1 MADNESLHGDRVAA
15 GTFSHLLFVDD
26 DVLGLHKDTSFPYT
40 SHNPPKILCFSD
52 YGNKCDLGKFSETPK
67 SPQKSGLACSESSSQ
82 SSINTTKTPLSEV
95 NKKRN
100 GSENLESMQSF
111 IAWLGAPAGN
121 QKNCKKTKSEK
132 SMVTRHGKVKRE
144 KLGERITA
152 LQQLV
157 SPYGK
162 TDTASVLHEAM
173 GYIRF
178 LQEQVQ
184 VLCFPYLQRLPS
196 LQLQAEERENG
207 EAAARKDLRSRGL
220 CLVPLECIAH
230 VANNNNGADFWSPAT
245 MANNFS
251 PKH

>member
-1 MADNESLHGDRVAA
+1 MADNEALHGDPVAA
-15 GTFSHLLFVDD
+15 GTFSHLLFADD
-26 DVLGLHKDTSFPYT
+26 DVLGLHSDTSFPYT
-40 SHNPPKILCFSD
+40 SQNPHQILCFSD
-52 YGNKCDLGKFSETPK
+52 YRNKCDLGNFSETPK
-67 SPQKSGLACSESSSQ
+67 CPQKSGLACSESSSQ
-82 SSINTTKTPLSEV
+82 SSTTTTKTPLSEA

-100 GSENLESMQSF
+100 GSENLESMQTF
-111 IAWLGAPAGN
+111 IAGLGAPAGC
-121 QKNCKKTKSEK
+121 QTNCKKTKSEK
-132 SMVTRHGKVKRE
+132 STVTGHGKGKRE

-178 LQEQVQ
+178 LHEQVQ
-184 VLCFPYLQRLPS
+184 VLCSPYLQRLPS
-196 LQLQAEERENG
+196 SLHLQEGGENG
-207 EAAARKDLRSRGL
+207 EAAAKKDLRSRGL

-251 PKH
+251 PKR